1 MIRSITSLT
10 DSEGVLLVKVV
21 NYSNWL
27 TFAREPNIIKECSRV
42 TIFINIRLA
51 LFCFSFHKNIINH
64 KDILL
69 TLFFINSELF
79 WIMNVYSDSS
89 YSVIKYFKDTE
100 INIHNFLVMIGDFN
114 TCNSL

>member
-10 DSEGVLLVKVV
+10 DSKGVLLVEVV
-21 NYSNWL
+21 NHSNWL
-27 TFAREPNIIKECSRV
+27 TFAKEPNIIKECSRV

-89 YSVIKYFKDTE
+89 YSVIKYFKNTE
-100 INIHNFLVMIGDFN
+100 INIHNFLVMIEDFN
-114 TCNSL
+114 ICNSL